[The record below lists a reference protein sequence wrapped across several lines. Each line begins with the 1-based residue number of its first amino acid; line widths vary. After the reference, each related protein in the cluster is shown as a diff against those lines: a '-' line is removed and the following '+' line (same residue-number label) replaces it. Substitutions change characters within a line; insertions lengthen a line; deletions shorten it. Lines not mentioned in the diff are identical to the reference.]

1 MNVGIVMIAGNGHV
15 TASVVAVWT
24 IGHVT
29 ASVVA
34 VWTIGQVTAS
44 VVATVLVAVVPNVG
58 SMAWRL
64 FQRIANARDCCA
76 GGIQREQKSEKK
88 GEADAHGRKV

>member
-1 MNVGIVMIAGNGHV
+1 MNVGIVMIAGN
-15 TASVVAVWT
+15 
-24 IGHVT
+24 GHVT